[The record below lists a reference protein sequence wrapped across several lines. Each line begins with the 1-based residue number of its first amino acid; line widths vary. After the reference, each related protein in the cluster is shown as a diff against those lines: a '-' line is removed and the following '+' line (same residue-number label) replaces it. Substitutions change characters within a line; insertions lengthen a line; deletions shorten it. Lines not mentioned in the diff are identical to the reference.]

1 MGERVMANL
10 STDQIRADLVKILEM
25 IRDDWNRSLQVTDG
39 TGIFRDL
46 GFESI
51 DAVALGSTLEEH
63 YNRSL
68 PFAEFLTRVR
78 EQKISDIT
86 IGLLVAFLAENLNGA
101 GRKGVV

>member
-1 MGERVMANL
+1 MTQFPRE
-10 STDQIRADLVKILEM
+10 QIRQDLVKILEG
-25 IRDDWNRSLQVTDG
+25 IRDDWNRSIHVTEA

-68 PFAEFLTRVR
+68 PFAEFLTRIK
-78 EQKISDIT
+78 EQQSTDIT
-86 IGLLVAFLAENLNGA
+86 VGMLVSFLVENLNGA
-101 GRKGVV
+101 AAPGEAV

>member
-1 MGERVMANL
+1 MNQMTAVE
-10 STDQIRADLVKILEM
+10 IRGDLITILEG
-25 IRDDWNRSLQVTDG
+25 IRDDWNRSIQVTDQ

-68 PFAEFLTRVR
+68 PFAEFLTRVK
-78 EQKISDIT
+78 EQNLSDIT
-86 IGLLVAFLAENLNGA
+86 VGLLVRFLTDNLNGA
-101 GRKGVV
+101 AGKGAN